1 MTPEASLL
9 PEHLEGERMR
19 DVERLEL
26 LDTPREE
33 RFDKITRM
41 ACRVFGVPMASL
53 SLMDHD
59 RQWFKSILG
68 LELSEVPRERT
79 VCRTTIARA
88 YEQPED
94 PALVIPDAA
103 SDPAFMDIPGI
114 GGAGGIR
121 FYAGYPLFGPTGHP
135 VGTFCIYDTEERHLD
150 PDQLD
155 TFAELA
161 EWAQRE
167 LDRSDELDRAA
178 EIQNQLLPR
187 PLPDLPGYEIATTC
201 LPAFMVG
208 GDFYDHYRLREGLV
222 ITVADVMG
230 KGLGAAILSSAVRSS
245 LRGVGRVLDRF
256 GRRPVSVLDTGMV
269 LTVGAEHLADDFE
282 HTGTFVTSFV
292 AAVEF
297 STGQVDYA
305 DAGHGL
311 AAIRRADGEVE
322 PLHGGG
328 PPLGIFPATTWTSET
343 AQLDPGDM
351 LVVCSDGLLDLLDEQ
366 SDPAALCRFVAAH
379 TTPEALVAAARALTE
394 SDPPLDDVTV
404 VAVRRRVAP

>member
-1 MTPEASLL
+1 MTSETSLL
-9 PEHLEGERMR
+9 PDHLEDERMR

-26 LDTPREE
+26 LDTPHEE

-41 ACRVFGVPMASL
+41 ACRVFGVPMASV

-68 LELSEVPRERT
+68 LQLSEVPRERT

-88 YEQPED
+88 YERPDD
-94 PALVIPDAA
+94 PALVLPDAA
-103 SDPAFMDIPGI
+103 TDPAFMDIPGI
-114 GGAGGIR
+114 GGEGGIR
-121 FYAGYPLFGPTGHP
+121 FYAGYPLFGPAGNP
-135 VGTFCIYDTEERHLD
+135 VGTFCIYDTEERNLD

-161 EWAQRE
+161 EWAQHE

-178 EIQNQLLPR
+178 EIQRQLLPR
-187 PLPDLPGYEIATTC
+187 PLPDLPGYGIATVC
-201 LPAFMVG
+201 LPAYMVG
-208 GDFYDHYRLREGLV
+208 GDFFDHYRLRDGVV

-245 LRGVGRVLDRF
+245 LRGVGRVFDRF
-256 GRRPVSVLDTGMV
+256 GRPEGVLETGLALSVA
-269 LTVGAEHLADDFE
+269 AEHLADDFE
-282 HTGTFVTSFV
+282 HTGTFVTAFV
-292 AAVEF
+292 AAIDF
-297 STGQVDYA
+297 STGHIEFA

-322 PLHGGG
+322 PLDGGG
-328 PPLGIFPATTWTSET
+328 PPLGILPETTWISAT
-343 AQLDPGDM
+343 AQLNPGDT

-379 TTPEALVAAARALTE
+379 TTPEALVDAAQALTE
-394 SDPPLDDVTV
+394 SEPPLDDVTV
-404 VAVRRRVAP
+404 VAIRRNEVL